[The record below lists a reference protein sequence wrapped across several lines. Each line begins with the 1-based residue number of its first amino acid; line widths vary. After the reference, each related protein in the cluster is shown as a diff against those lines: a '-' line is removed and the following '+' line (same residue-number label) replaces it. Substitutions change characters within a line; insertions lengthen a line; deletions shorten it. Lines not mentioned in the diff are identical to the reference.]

1 MALWVGF
8 IILWDIVIELRVC
21 LSSEH
26 FYPITVDIMPNS
38 YNFVVWSNDV
48 GIEAKMNVP
57 IPNYIGISSNHSILI
72 TNDVYVIPT
81 KSVVVS
87 NYNITVAPIKKW

>member
-8 IILWDIVIELRVC
+8 LILWHIVIELRVC

-26 FYPITVDIMPNS
+26 FYPITVDIVPNS
-38 YNFVVWSNDV
+38 HNFVVWSNDV
-48 GIEAKMNVP
+48 GIEAKVDIP
-57 IPNYIGISSNHSILI
+57 IPDHIGISSNHSILI
-72 TNDVYVIPT
+72 ADDVYVIPT

-87 NYNITVAPIKKW
+87 NYNITVAPD